1 MLSHEQLQEFKA
13 MLEKRYYELRE
24 EIRQALLKS
33 DNEQYIDL
41 AGQVHDLEDQAVA
54 DLLVDV
60 NLAGV
65 TRHIN
70 ELREVEEALMRIAKG
85 TYGVCVDTG
94 EPIELARLKAQ
105 PTAKRTRAAQEAY
118 ERSHAVPGH
127 SSL

>member
-1 MLSHEQLQEFKA
+1 MLSHAQLQEFKGI
-13 MLEKRYYELRE
+13 LEKRYFELRE

-41 AGQVHDLEDQAVA
+41 AGQVHDLEDQSVA

-60 NLAGV
+60 NLAAI

-70 ELREVEEALMRIAKG
+70 ELREVEDALMRIAKG
-85 TYGVCVDTG
+85 AYGVCVDTG
-94 EPIELARLKAQ
+94 EPIELERLKVQ
-105 PTAKRTRAAQEAY
+105 PAAKRTRAAQEAY
-118 ERSHAVPGH
+118 EKTHAGPTH

>member
-1 MLSHEQLQEFKA
+1 MLSHEQLQEFKDI
-13 MLEKRYYELRE
+13 LEKRYYELHE

-41 AGQVHDLEDQAVA
+41 AGQVHDLEDQSVA

-70 ELREVEEALMRIAKG
+70 ELREVEDALMRIAKG

-94 EPIELARLKAQ
+94 EPIELERLKAQ
-105 PTAKRTRAAQEAY
+105 PTAKRTRVAQEAY
-118 ERSHAVPGH
+118 EKSHAGYTH

>member
-1 MLSHEQLQEFKA
+1 MLNHTQIQEFKNI
-13 MLEKRYYELRE
+13 LEKRYFELRE

-33 DNEQYIDL
+33 DKEQYIDL
-41 AGQVHDLEDQAVA
+41 AGQVHDLEDQSVA

-60 NLAGV
+60 NLAEI

-70 ELREVEEALMRIAKG
+70 EFREVEDALMRIAKG

-94 EPIELARLKAQ
+94 EPIEPERLKAQ
-105 PTAKRTRAAQEAY
+105 PTARRIRAAQEAY
-118 ERSHAVPGH
+118 EKSHAGYTH